1 MKQMKRTLSLVLALV
16 MLLSLGTTAFA
27 GEVEEPVQAVEEVA
41 QPVQPVEEAPVEEAP
56 AAEAP
61 VEEAPVAET
70 PVEEVPAAET
80 PVEDAPVAEV
90 PVEEA
95 PAAEAPVEEA
105 PAEEAPAEEAAAE
118 EAAEEEETPI
128 VGNPAY
134 CSYPQNVN
142 IEDPN
147 TGLKVRVEIPAYA
160 LPEGA
165 GLRARYV
172 NAADYAYGA
181 ALVGENAEVKL
192 ALDISFLDFSNGR
205 PEVIEPAEGTQIAVY
220 VTAPELAG
228 LTDAKVVHFSE
239 TKRGPELVDLLDVP
253 TAENEIAFKSGEF
266 SVYAVVGNG
275 NNGDNARV
283 EVNFFNGENK
293 IATMYVKNSDTAE
306 ELEKIVYD
314 PGAGTL
320 QTGEQFLGWTTV
332 KNYDAESEHKTIDMI
347 RSDLEALNITEGM
360 EPVNYYAVIFKTVTL
375 TYLDGD
381 GIAVQA
387 DSERLIGSTESIE
400 MTVNANPPAV
410 DSEHHFEGWNVA
422 EGSAANIISAKD
434 ADGNDVEAPYPNGT
448 VLTLSGSV
456 TLSMYAPEGH
466 WLVFNENG
474 KGATYNAPRFLETDE
489 VTERPRPDSEMVRF
503 GYTFG
508 GWYADE
514 ACTEEFQFNST
525 ISKLTNVYA
534 KWIAVD
540 KANYTVIVWKQNV
553 DGVNYDF
560 VSPSYT
566 FEGTV
571 GNKVQ
576 EENTVVRQ
584 NDTTVRVN
592 GQNISFTGFHV
603 DADKCNTAVEIKPE
617 GNAVVNVY
625 FDRNE
630 YTLTFRDYNYTQN
643 NNGSYGL
650 VNGIYVPLS
659 TSGGN
664 RYYLQYSDGTPV
676 PPGAT
681 VYYRSFMSWN
691 STSSPSYNT
700 TYYAQQDYNTE
711 LTWVRYSGNRYNRSS
726 SVQTIKTIT
735 KLYEQSLTEDFPIVG
750 SNGATYPTGTRWMP
764 ANGMT
769 VDGTVYFSAD
779 TVVSYIDKM
788 PPGNMTF
795 TRNDPGARSNKTMVY
810 WLETINN
817 QPSSSSAN
825 TKTYRGVLY
834 EEYKTVV
841 AAYTGITQE
850 DYIELEG
857 FKHFEADKQTSGNS
871 DPSKNFY
878 MDGNSYASE
887 VNFYYTRLKY
897 SILYMDGKYVDG
909 NGNNINEN
917 NQGKLNEI
925 EHVTYGVDLSSY
937 NKDGDNYYIPTSSGY
952 VFEGW
957 FLDDACTHPYT
968 FSTMPASSITVY
980 AKWRQIQYRV
990 FLHPNAGTDSTLSW
1004 GDEEKP
1010 EDQKQAMNF
1019 RISLG
1024 GKVSTPDGTRTGY
1037 KFLGWYLD
1045 DGVWN
1050 QNFNQ
1055 DAFVLN
1061 ESTVTTPYDKS
1072 VDMTDP
1078 MDKYGNIGANPYN
1091 SDAERDWIT
1100 KKLDIYARWSAIL
1113 TGANGINVQYV
1124 AGEGSN
1130 PPTDS
1135 TLYIDTAKAV
1145 AQAAST
1151 APEGKRFS
1159 HWVLQTWNGSASA
1172 FEDTS
1177 TTVVPGAEFSV
1188 LKANARI
1195 TEKVDS
1201 GDGAVV
1207 DPADVVEGNSYV
1219 YTVQLRAEYVDAEKP
1234 TPTHITWYS
1243 NLKDVYGATMELDKF
1258 TTEVTENDPAKG
1270 WYVTDKS
1277 DGSLMIN
1284 EAIDIRPATTYSYAG
1299 FNFLGWAKD
1308 AAATASDLFLKFVDG
1323 KFYAKDE
1330 QGNFT
1335 VEVTQVAA
1343 DEKKPIDDLYAVWEA
1358 DYFYV
1363 YHSATG
1369 KLEAVDMGQLQNGAF
1384 NLVSDTAPDSLYGGY
1399 FSASGAATAE
1409 NVEAAKEAA
1418 KTASDKMAA
1427 VTGAAVYD
1435 GKSLKNGTVRFW
1447 EKTNAAGVLR
1457 DGAKVSAGSGNA
1469 VTPQSGDVFYLKEV
1483 PNCYLCNSGRWVYD
1497 TVNNNEIKKLYML
1510 TGIDD
1515 TLYNEVG
1522 YVIVD
1527 KGNEVARIVSSFS
1540 FQQRYSS
1547 TITKV
1552 KAADVIHQR
1561 GYLGVVDATNYIDTI
1576 VSSATVF
1583 NPYWKTLDG
1592 VEIEVDGCV
1601 ISCTGGDKLT
1611 HDNISIG

>member
-61 VEEAPVAET
+61 VEEAPAAETPAEEVPAAETPVEEAPAAETPVEEAPAAVT

-80 PVEDAPVAEV
+80 PVE
-90 PVEEA
+90 EA
-95 PAAEAPVEEA
+95 PAAEAPAVEQV
-105 PAEEAPAEEAAAE
+105 
-118 EAAEEEETPI
+118 AEEEETAEEPT
-128 VGNPAY
+128 VV
-134 CSYPQNVN
+134 SYPPVTFPTVYVQGG
-142 IEDPN
+142 I
-147 TGLKVRVEIPAYA
+147 RVDVSAEAGA
-160 LPEGA
+160 LPEGTE
-165 GLRARYV
+165 LKVTQVPVYEV
-172 NAADYAYGA
+172 ADQ
-181 ALVGENAEVKL
+181 VAEVTEGKVL
-192 ALDISFLDFSNGR
+192 FALDIAFWYNGV
-205 PEVIEPAEGTQIAVY
+205 EIEPVENTNVSVSIKSAAIAATETV
-220 VTAPELAG
+220 E
-228 LTDAKVVHFSE
+228 VVHIDSQNE
-239 TKRGPELVDLLDVP
+239 VSTVEQDVD
-253 TAENEIAFKSGEF
+253 TAANEAAFTTDSF
-266 SVYAVVGNG
+266 SVYVVVGNG
-275 NNGDNARV
+275 NTGDNARV

-360 EPVNYYAVIFKTVTL
+360 NPVNYYAVIFKTVTL

-434 ADGNDVEAPYPNGT
+434 ADGNEVEAPYPNGT

-474 KGATYNAPRFLETDE
+474 KGATYNAPRFLETAE
-489 VTERPRPDSEMVRF
+489 KTERPRPDSEMVRF

-508 GWYADE
+508 GWYAD
-514 ACTEEFQFNST
+514 ADCTEEFHFGST

-553 DGVNYDF
+553 DGENYDF
-560 VSPSYT
+560 VSSHSI
-566 FEGTV
+566 EGNVGQTV
-571 GNKVQ
+571 AQ
-576 EENTVVRQ
+576 ENTVVRQ
-584 NDTTVRVN
+584 NNTTVRVN

-603 DADKCNTAVEIKPE
+603 DEDKCNTAVEIKPE
-617 GNAVVNVY
+617 GNALVNVY

-630 YTLTFRDYNYTQN
+630 YTLTFRARDYTYTATTG
-643 NNGSYGL
+643 NNGTQYGL
-650 VNGIYVPLS
+650 VNGEYVQLTRHGGSWGSSYYWTYGDTFFDEGTRYTGTRYTRSNYQSDQTVKTITGLYQQDISSNFPIPGYAGYVWTPQNS
-659 TSGGN
+659 QIFTSGDVPSLEVMPPESTTFNAKRYGTG
-664 RYYLQYSDGTPV
+664 RTTHLYYYLEALPGESVNETYNGKGYTLHQDVSVSTGGALTSTKSEDFYDIVGFTGVASDPAYGSDGTV
-676 PPGAT
+676 A
-681 VYYRSFMSWN
+681 
-691 STSSPSYNT
+691 
-700 TYYAQQDYNTE
+700 
-711 LTWVRYSGNRYNRSS
+711 L
-726 SVQTIKTIT
+726 
-735 KLYEQSLTEDFPIVG
+735 
-750 SNGATYPTGTRWMP
+750 SNG
-764 ANGMT
+764 
-769 VDGTVYFSAD
+769 
-779 TVVSYIDKM
+779 YI
-788 PPGNMTF
+788 
-795 TRNDPGARSNKTMVY
+795 R
-810 WLETINN
+810 
-817 QPSSSSAN
+817 
-825 TKTYRGVLY
+825 
-834 EEYKTVV
+834 
-841 AAYTGITQE
+841 
-850 DYIELEG
+850 
-857 FKHFEADKQTSGNS
+857 
-871 DPSKNFY
+871 
-878 MDGNSYASE
+878 
-887 VNFYYTRLKY
+887 FYYDRKVY
-897 SILYMDGKYVDG
+897 SINYQDGVYVDG
-909 NGNNINEN
+909 NNNLLEEN
-917 NQGKLNEI
+917 NRGQLKEEKNI
-925 EHVTYGVDLSSY
+925 IYGSDLSSY
-937 NKDGDNYYIPTSSGY
+937 NKNGTNYYVPTADEY

-957 FLDDACTHPYT
+957 FVDDACTQPYT
-968 FSTMPASSITVY
+968 FTTMPEGITVY

-990 FLHPNAGTDSTLSW
+990 FLHPNAGTDPTLSW

-1010 EDQKQAMNF
+1010 EDKKQAMNF

-1078 MDKYGNIGANPYN
+1078 MDKYGNGATTNADVNRP
-1091 SDAERDWIT
+1091 WIT

-1124 AGEGSN
+1124 AGEGGSN

-1159 HWVLQTWNGSASA
+1159 HWVLQTWNGSD

-1201 GDGAVV
+1201 GDGDVV
-1207 DPADVVEGNSYV
+1207 DPANVVEGNSYV

-1243 NLKDVYGATMELDKF
+1243 NLKDVYGATMELNKF
-1258 TTEVTENDPAKG
+1258 TTDVTENDPAKG

-1447 EKTNAAGVLR
+1447 EKTNAAAVLR

-1527 KGNEVARIVSSFS
+1527 NGNEVARIVSTFS
-1540 FQQRYSS
+1540 FQQRYST

-1552 KAADVIHQR
+1552 KAADVIGQR

-1592 VEIEVDGCV
+1592 VEIDVDGCV

-1611 HDNISIG
+1611 HNNISIREPD